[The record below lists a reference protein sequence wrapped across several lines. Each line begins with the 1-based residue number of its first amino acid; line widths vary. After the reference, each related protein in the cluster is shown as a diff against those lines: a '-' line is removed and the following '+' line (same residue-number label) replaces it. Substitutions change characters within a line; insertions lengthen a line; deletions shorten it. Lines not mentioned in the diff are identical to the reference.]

1 MDAESSPSS
10 STPAD
15 SAARLVSGKTKKMK
29 KKGKKV
35 RSGSP
40 AAGAPTVPA
49 RTHVP
54 TPGAD
59 RGAYRRWIRRLSTAL
74 VRAQLE
80 IRVLKALHW
89 PDSVALRFLEKKG
102 TEPPKV
108 TYEPLDFDP
117 KQKVEEL
124 QAIENLLDT
133 GDPLQGILR
142 ETAQQ
147 YSDVVSMLDARGTP
161 GFYQASRRLYG
172 HPLEPFAGQ
181 SITSLDLAQH
191 LERLLPPN
199 SEVPSPTGDMMTAEE
214 TSRHLERRLGK
225 AFKGATVRVEV
236 SNNLTA
242 DAAAGADRLRI
253 KKGRMFGRE
262 TVDYLEQHE
271 GYVHILTTLNGR
283 RQPFLGILGKAS
295 PRAVRVN
302 EGLAVFSEW
311 ASHTLTVKR
320 VRRLGD
326 RVLAIRMAEEG
337 ADFMDLYRHYI
348 DRGESPEASFDVARR
363 VFRGGDLGGGAPFTK
378 DASYLGDFVRI
389 YNFARVAVRRRR
401 LDLMDLLFAGKVTI
415 RDLPVLATHALTG
428 EVRRPRWLPPWM
440 KDRNWLLSH
449 MALSSFLNAIRLDST
464 DTYYEELF
472 SQCPSAVDQI
482 Q

>member
-1 MDAESSPSS
+1 MGASPASSPPPGDASARVAGAPVAKKKGKKAAGSS
-10 STPAD
+10 STPAK
-15 SAARLVSGKTKKMK
+15 S
-29 KKGKKV
+29 
-35 RSGSP
+35 
-40 AAGAPTVPA
+40 
-49 RTHVP
+49 HVP
-54 TPGAD
+54 TPGGD
-59 RGAYRRWIRRLSTAL
+59 RGAYRRWIRRLASAL

-89 PDSVALRFLEKKG
+89 PDSVAARFFEKKG
-102 TEPPKV
+102 TEAPKV
-108 TYEPLDFDP
+108 SYGPLGFDAR
-117 KQKVEEL
+117 KKLQEL
-124 QAIENLLDT
+124 RDIEALLDV

-147 YSDVVSMLDARGTP
+147 YADVVVMLEARGTK
-161 GFYQASRRLYG
+161 GFYEASRRLYG

-181 SITSLDLAQH
+181 DTTSLDLAHH

-199 SEVPSPTGDMMTAEE
+199 SEVPPPTGEMMTAEE
-214 TSRHLERRLGK
+214 TARHLERRFAK

-236 SNNLTA
+236 STHLTA

-271 GYVHILTTLNGR
+271 GFVHILTTLNGR
-283 RQPFLGILGKAS
+283 RQPYLGILGKAS

-326 RVLAIRMAEEG
+326 RVLAIHMAEEG
-337 ADFMDLYRHYI
+337 ADFMDLYNHYVE
-348 DRGESPEASFDVARR
+348 RGESSEAAFDIARR
-363 VFRGGDLGGGAPFTK
+363 VFRGGDLDGGSPFTK

-415 RDLPVLATHALTG
+415 RDLPVLATHAATG
-428 EVRRPRWLPPWM
+428 EVWRPRWLPPWM
-440 KDRNWLLSH
+440 RDRNWLLSH
-449 MALSSFLNAIRLDST
+449 MALSSFLNHIRLDST

-472 SQCPSAVDQI
+472 AQCPAMTEPE
-482 Q
+482 